1 MDPRTEGTNIMVGP
15 TISEQLGELHNEY
28 VWEVNAA
35 VERND
40 DDFVAQLSNEYTET
54 ALRMITSV
62 RRAS

>member
-1 MDPRTEGTNIMVGP
+1 MVGP
-15 TISEQLGELHNEY
+15 TISDQLSELHNDY
-28 VWEVNAA
+28 VWAVNAA

-40 DDFVAQLSNEYTET
+40 DDFAADLSNEYTDI

>member
-1 MDPRTEGTNIMVGP
+1 MVGP
-15 TISEQLGELHNEY
+15 TISDELGELHNEY

-40 DDFVAQLSNEYTET
+40 DEFVAYLSNEYTDI
-54 ALRMITSV
+54 ALRMISSI